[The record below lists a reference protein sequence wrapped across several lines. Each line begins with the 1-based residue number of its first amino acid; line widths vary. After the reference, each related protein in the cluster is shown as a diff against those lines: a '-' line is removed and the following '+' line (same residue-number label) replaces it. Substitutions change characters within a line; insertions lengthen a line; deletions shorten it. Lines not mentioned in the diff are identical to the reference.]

1 MIYSFSKFTLNTHK
15 KELFFDGE
23 LVNISSQ
30 HYQLL
35 LHFVSNPGIVF
46 SKDELIDTVWKGR
59 VVTGNSIDQS
69 ISKLRKI
76 LKAERH
82 DIYIKTAYG
91 KGFIFEPK
99 VEILKSITNNNSQ
112 KTKKQKVPVIIF
124 SAIVVVLFVGYY
136 LFNKTQNTDKH
147 SQKPLL
153 LIMSQVNESQDGWLE
168 QSSVKY
174 MDQIMEY
181 ANISDLKHY
190 DNKPENQNRDQFINN
205 QWKISPDLQVITI
218 HVFQNDN
225 LYTVELTLINKQ
237 QQKNTQSFSHQN
249 LASAIKSASEWIA
262 NKMHSQIDLE
272 KIDSLIPQN
281 SHVVELY
288 LQGLSNLAKG
298 EIDKAGHFLQICI
311 DEMPEFYLARLEMA
325 KVYSAKGNQD
335 KALALLD
342 TLSQT
347 KIFPQIEIDIATTR
361 GDIYDTQGRYEA
373 AKELYLFTL
382 EKYIGQSIPQ
392 LNEIRYNLSYTHTIL
407 NEYDEAL
414 EQLKTIEN
422 ETRQSQDFDLLAH
435 VYQKQASIYQK
446 LGHMSDAKT
455 SADQSMKLFAKLQD
469 VLGEAKVYIT
479 LARISTHQSNYKESA
494 QYLQHALRI
503 NKSLKY
509 KLGIGATLNELIYVL
524 MVQGHFTKAL
534 EFNQEMQKIAIE
546 IDYNAMLQISKQ
558 YDMDINRQLQQWKK
572 STLFLKAH
580 LELAKASNSNSA
592 LLKNKLLAMDLYLDQ
607 KITEN
612 VKVLIDD
619 VQKHIDDSGEL
630 RLQPRLNK
638 HLARYYLL
646 IGKSEQALALLM
658 SSRELAKNTEDGE
671 TLIEINNLLAE
682 YYIEQKEPNKALAVL
697 EDSVEYEPLPYPFLL
712 LKSKVNFFL
721 GNTLKALDYANECK
735 SLANEWWTF
744 EDDLY
749 LNSLA
754 EKV

>member
-15 KELFFDGE
+15 KELFFDRE

-35 LHFVSNPGIVF
+35 LHFVSNPGKVF
-46 SKDELIDTVWKGR
+46 SKDELIDFVWKGR
-59 VVTGNSIDQS
+59 VVTGNTIDQS

-76 LKAERH
+76 LNAERQ
-82 DIYIKTAYG
+82 DTYIRTAYG

-99 VEILKSITNNNSQ
+99 VEILESVINNNSQ
-112 KTKKQKVPVIIF
+112 KTRKKKVPVFILI
-124 SAIVVVLFVGYY
+124 AMAVVLFIGFY
-136 LFNKTQNTDKH
+136 LFNKTQPTDKQT
-147 SQKPLL
+147 QKPLL

-181 ANISDLKHY
+181 ANFSDLKHY
-190 DNKPENQNRDQFINN
+190 DNKPENQSRDQFINN

-225 LYTVELTLINKQ
+225 LYTVELTLNNIQ
-237 QQKNTQSFSHQN
+237 QQKSTQSFSHQN

-262 NKMHSQIDLE
+262 NKMDSQIDLE
-272 KIDSLIPQN
+272 KIESLIPQN
-281 SHVVELY
+281 SHVIELY

-325 KVYSAKGNQD
+325 KVYSAQGNQD

-373 AKELYLFTL
+373 AKKLYLFTL
-382 EKYIGQSIPQ
+382 EKYKGQSIPQ

-414 EQLKTIEN
+414 EQLKTIVN

-446 LGHMSDAKT
+446 LGYMSDAKT

-469 VLGEAKVYIT
+469 VLGESKVYIT

-503 NKSLKY
+503 TKSLNY

-558 YDMDINRQLQQWKK
+558 YDMDINRQLQQWEK
-572 STLFLKAH
+572 SKLFLKAH

-612 VKVLIDD
+612 VKALIDD
-619 VQKHIDDSGEL
+619 VQKHIDESGEL

-638 HLARYYLL
+638 HLARYYFL
-646 IGKSEQALALLM
+646 IDKSEQALALLM

-671 TLIEINNLLAE
+671 TLIEINNLLAD
-682 YYIEQKEPNKALAVL
+682 YYIKKKEPNMALAVL

-712 LKSKVNFFL
+712 LKSKANFFL